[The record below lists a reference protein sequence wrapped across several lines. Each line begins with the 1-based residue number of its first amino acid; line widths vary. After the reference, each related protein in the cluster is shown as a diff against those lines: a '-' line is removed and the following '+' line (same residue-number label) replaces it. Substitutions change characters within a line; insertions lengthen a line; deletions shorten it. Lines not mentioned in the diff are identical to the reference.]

1 MLMSIEHIAK
11 KYAVKP
17 ILDDVSF
24 AIEDYDRMALVGI
37 NGTGKT
43 TLLKILTGLEQPD
56 SGTIIR
62 KKELRIAYLEQEPV
76 LNDAATIL
84 EEVLSHGQKSAE
96 YEAKSILNRLGMQDL
111 SMTCAHLSG
120 GQKKRVALAKALL
133 EPCDL
138 LILDEPTNHLD
149 AVMISWLENYLKRL
163 SAAVLMVTHDR
174 YFMERICDHMLELSR
189 GKIYVYE
196 ANYSAYL
203 EEKEKRLELERSR
216 EAKRQ
221 SFLKKELEWVR
232 AGVQAR
238 TTKSRS
244 RLQRFEKLNA
254 QTYEE
259 INEQIDLSFASSR
272 LGKKTILC
280 ENIGKQFN
288 GKVLFEH
295 FDLQLK
301 RHDRIGIIGEN
312 GCGKTTLLRI
322 LAQELKP
329 DQGQVIYGD
338 TVRVG
343 YFHQGHEEMDPSMRV
358 IDYIRESGDEIDT
371 GESRLNASQMLE
383 RFLFDAGMQ
392 YAKISLLSGGEK
404 RRLYLLKVLM
414 GAPNIL
420 FLDEPTND
428 LDITTLAILEDYL
441 DQFPGI
447 VITVSHDRYFL
458 DRVCDSLLVFQNSS
472 IIACSGAFSENEA
485 LILQRPQASAVSKK
499 TNKRE
504 TTVLK
509 MSSKEKKELEGMED
523 AVAALEDE
531 IACLDQQMGSSTDFL
546 EIEKLSTQRK
556 QLEDEL
562 EAKMEQWILLN
573 EKKEKI
579 DEMIKK

>member
-1 MLMSIEHIAK
+1 M
-11 KYAVKP
+11 
-17 ILDDVSF
+17 
-24 AIEDYDRMALVGI
+24 
-37 NGTGKT
+37 
-43 TLLKILTGLEQPD
+43 
-56 SGTIIR
+56 
-62 KKELRIAYLEQEPV
+62 
-76 LNDAATIL
+76 NDAATIL

-174 YFMERICDHMLELSR
+174 YFMERICDHMLELSH

-312 GCGKTTLLRI
+312 GCGKTTLR
-322 LAQELKP
+322 
-329 DQGQVIYGD
+329 G
-338 TVRVG
+338 
-343 YFHQGHEEMDPSMRV
+343 
-358 IDYIRESGDEIDT
+358 
-371 GESRLNASQMLE
+371 
-383 RFLFDAGMQ
+383 
-392 YAKISLLSGGEK
+392 SLH
-404 RRLYLLKVLM
+404 R
-414 GAPNIL
+414 N
-420 FLDEPTND
+420 
-428 LDITTLAILEDYL
+428 
-441 DQFPGI
+441 
-447 VITVSHDRYFL
+447 
-458 DRVCDSLLVFQNSS
+458 
-472 IIACSGAFSENEA
+472 
-485 LILQRPQASAVSKK
+485 
-499 TNKRE
+499 
-504 TTVLK
+504 
-509 MSSKEKKELEGMED
+509 
-523 AVAALEDE
+523 
-531 IACLDQQMGSSTDFL
+531 
-546 EIEKLSTQRK
+546 
-556 QLEDEL
+556 
-562 EAKMEQWILLN
+562 
-573 EKKEKI
+573 
-579 DEMIKK
+579 

>member
-24 AIEDYDRMALVGI
+24 AIEDHDRMALVGI

-84 EEVLSHGQKSAE
+84 EEVLSHAQKSAE

-259 INEQIDLSFASSR
+259 INEQID
-272 LGKKTILC
+272 
-280 ENIGKQFN
+280 
-288 GKVLFEH
+288 
-295 FDLQLK
+295 
-301 RHDRIGIIGEN
+301 
-312 GCGKTTLLRI
+312 
-322 LAQELKP
+322 
-329 DQGQVIYGD
+329 
-338 TVRVG
+338 
-343 YFHQGHEEMDPSMRV
+343 
-358 IDYIRESGDEIDT
+358 
-371 GESRLNASQMLE
+371 
-383 RFLFDAGMQ
+383 
-392 YAKISLLSGGEK
+392 
-404 RRLYLLKVLM
+404 
-414 GAPNIL
+414 
-420 FLDEPTND
+420 
-428 LDITTLAILEDYL
+428 
-441 DQFPGI
+441 
-447 VITVSHDRYFL
+447 
-458 DRVCDSLLVFQNSS
+458 
-472 IIACSGAFSENEA
+472 
-485 LILQRPQASAVSKK
+485 
-499 TNKRE
+499 
-504 TTVLK
+504 
-509 MSSKEKKELEGMED
+509 
-523 AVAALEDE
+523 
-531 IACLDQQMGSSTDFL
+531 
-546 EIEKLSTQRK
+546 
-556 QLEDEL
+556 
-562 EAKMEQWILLN
+562 
-573 EKKEKI
+573 
-579 DEMIKK
+579 

>member
-1 MLMSIEHIAK
+1 MSIEHIAK

-244 RLQRFEKLNA
+244 RLQRFEKLNEYA
-254 QTYEE
+254 QGTGLGLSICKLIVYKWKGE
-259 INEQIDLSFASSR
+259 IWID
-272 LGKKTILC
+272 
-280 ENIGKQFN
+280 
-288 GKVLFEH
+288 
-295 FDLQLK
+295 
-301 RHDRIGIIGEN
+301 
-312 GCGKTTLLRI
+312 
-322 LAQELKP
+322 P
-329 DQGQVIYGD
+329 DY
-338 TVRVG
+338 
-343 YFHQGHEEMDPSMRV
+343 
-358 IDYIRESGDEIDT
+358 T
-371 GESRLNASQMLE
+371 GGARFVFSHPLN
-383 RFLFDAGMQ
+383 
-392 YAKISLLSGGEK
+392 
-404 RRLYLLKVLM
+404 
-414 GAPNIL
+414 
-420 FLDEPTND
+420 
-428 LDITTLAILEDYL
+428 
-441 DQFPGI
+441 
-447 VITVSHDRYFL
+447 
-458 DRVCDSLLVFQNSS
+458 
-472 IIACSGAFSENEA
+472 
-485 LILQRPQASAVSKK
+485 
-499 TNKRE
+499 
-504 TTVLK
+504 
-509 MSSKEKKELEGMED
+509 
-523 AVAALEDE
+523 
-531 IACLDQQMGSSTDFL
+531 
-546 EIEKLSTQRK
+546 IEK
-556 QLEDEL
+556 E
-562 EAKMEQWILLN
+562 
-573 EKKEKI
+573 
-579 DEMIKK
+579 